1 MQFLRVRDR
10 LTENGIQKHETAKIT
25 HQQLNHVT
33 NPGATWSQLLPVESA
48 KKPDAITRKTP
59 SRAQH
64 LCSGSAP
71 HTKGGGKG
79 MYSKK
84 KKKCT
89 YTLKLLFF
97 VKINKY

>member
-1 MQFLRVRDR
+1 MQFLRVRGR

-33 NPGATWSQLLPVESA
+33 NPGATWSQLSPVESA

-59 SRAQH
+59 SRPQH

-71 HTKGGGKG
+71 HTKGEEGKG
-79 MYSKK
+79 VNTKK
-84 KKKCT
+84 KKKKRVHT
-89 YTLKLLFF
+89 H
-97 VKINKY
+97 